1 MSKAS
6 RNRDAAR
13 ARVAEMRAQEARR
26 ARQRTL
32 FTAIGAVVLAIAA
45 AVGIALAVTSGGG
58 SKPARTGGTHAS
70 AGSTPQP
77 KLGPLS
83 TLGTLQAAPSP
94 GPASFEGVPI
104 PAAAP
109 LAGTASA
116 ATGRQVDGI
125 RCQTSEQLLFHIHA
139 HVTIFVNGSPR
150 QIPAGV
156 GIPGSHT
163 QNSPQGPVAVG
174 GSCLYW
180 LHTHAP
186 DGIVH
191 VESPVHRIYTLGDFF
206 DEWGQPL
213 GPATLGPVKGH
224 VVAIYNGKMYQGNP
238 RDIPLNA
245 HAQIQL
251 EVGKPLVAPEHI
263 TFPAGL

>member
-1 MSKAS
+1 
-6 RNRDAAR
+6 
-13 ARVAEMRAQEARR
+13 MRAQEARR
-26 ARQRTL
+26 ARQRRI
-32 FTAIGAVVLAIAA
+32 FTAVGAVVLAIAA
-45 AVGIALAVTSGGG
+45 AVAIALAVAGGG
-58 SKPARTGGTHAS
+58 GKPPAS
-70 AGSTPQP
+70 GSTPQLR
-77 KLGPLS
+77 LGALS
-83 TLGTLQAAPSP
+83 TLGTLQPAPSP
-94 GPASFEGVPI
+94 GPVSFEGVPI

-109 LAGTASA
+109 LAGTGSA
-116 ATGRQVDGI
+116 ATGGRVDGI

-139 HVTIFVNGSPR
+139 HVTIFVNGAPR

-163 QNSPQGPVAVG
+163 QNSPQGPVAAG

-191 VESPVHRIYTLGDFF
+191 VESPVRRIYTLGDFF

-213 GPATLGPVKGH
+213 GPGTLGPVKGH
-224 VVAIYNGKMYQGNP
+224 VVAIYNGQVYQGNP

-263 TFPAGL
+263 TFPSGL

>member
-6 RNRDAAR
+6 RNRDAVR

-26 ARQRTL
+26 VRQRRL
-32 FTAIGAVVLAIAA
+32 FTAIGAVVLVIAA

-58 SKPARTGGTHAS
+58 KPAPSGGTPAS
-70 AGSTPQP
+70 SGSTPHLQ
-77 KLGPLS
+77 LGPLS
-83 TLGTLQAAPSP
+83 TLGTLQPAPSP

-109 LAGTASA
+109 LAGTGSA
-116 ATGRQVDGI
+116 ATGSQVDGI
-125 RCQTSEQLLFHIHA
+125 RCQTQEQLLFHIHA
-139 HVTIFVNGSPR
+139 HVTIFVNGSAR
-150 QIPAGV
+150 QVPAGV

-163 QNSPQGPVAVG
+163 QNSAQGPVAVG

-191 VESPVHRIYTLGDFF
+191 VESPVHRTYTLGDFF

-213 GPATLGPVKGH
+213 GPTTLGPVHGH
-224 VVAIYNGKMYQGNP
+224 VVAIYNGQVYQGNP
-238 RDIPLNA
+238 RDIPLNK

-251 EVGKPLVAPEHI
+251 QVGTPLIAPERI
-263 TFPAGL
+263 TFPSGL

>member
-1 MSKAS
+1 
-6 RNRDAAR
+6 
-13 ARVAEMRAQEARR
+13 MRAQEARR
-26 ARQRTL
+26 ARQRRL
-32 FTAIGAVVLAIAA
+32 FTAIGAVVLALAA

-58 SKPARTGGTHAS
+58 KPASSGGTPAS
-70 AGSTPQP
+70 AGSTPHLH
-77 KLGPLS
+77 LGSLS
-83 TLGTLQAAPSP
+83 ALGTLQPAPSP

-109 LAGTASA
+109 LAGTGSA
-116 ATGRQVDGI
+116 ATGGQVDGI
-125 RCQTSEQLLFHIHA
+125 RCQTQEQLLFHIHA
-139 HVTIFVNGSPR
+139 HVTIFVNGTPR

-213 GPATLGPVKGH
+213 GPTTLGPVRGQ
-224 VVAIYNGKMYQGNP
+224 VVAIYNGQVYQGNP

-251 EVGKPLVAPEHI
+251 EVGKPLIAPERI
-263 TFPAGL
+263 TFPSGL

>member
-6 RNRDAAR
+6 KNRDAAR

-26 ARQRTL
+26 ARQRKL
-32 FTAIGAVVLAIAA
+32 VTAIGAGVLAIAA
-45 AVGIALAVTSGGG
+45 AVGIALAVASGGG
-58 SKPARTGGTHAS
+58 KPGPSGGPSASSGSKP
-70 AGSTPQP
+70 QL

-83 TLGTLQAAPSP
+83 TLGTLQPAPSP

-104 PAAAP
+104 PAAAA

-125 RCQTSEQLLFHIHA
+125 RCQTSEQSLFHIHA
-139 HVTIFVNGSPR
+139 HVTIFVNGSAG

-156 GIPGSHT
+156 GIPGSHA
-163 QNSPQGPVAVG
+163 QNSPQGTVAVG

-213 GPATLGPVKGH
+213 GPATLGPVKGR
-224 VVAIYNGKMYQGNP
+224 VVAIYNGKVYQGNP
-238 RDIPLNA
+238 RDIQLNA

-263 TFPAGL
+263 AFPGGL